1 MQPTASP
8 SKLVATLST
17 VRMLVKLPMH
27 IVRRLAASPEAF
39 IDAIERFAKH

>member
-1 MQPTASP
+1 MQPSAPP

-17 VRMLVKLPMH
+17 VRLLVKLPMH
-27 IVRRLAASPEAF
+27 IIRRLAASPEAF